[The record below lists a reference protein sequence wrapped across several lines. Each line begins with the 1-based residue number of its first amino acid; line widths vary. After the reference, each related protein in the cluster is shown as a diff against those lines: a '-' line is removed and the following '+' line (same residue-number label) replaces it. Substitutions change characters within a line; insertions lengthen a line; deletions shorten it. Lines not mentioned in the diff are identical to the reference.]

1 MELYRNS
8 LRPRW
13 QQKLPAVSL
22 KVNGILLIVVYGF
35 GLILLVL
42 PDLFP
47 RNLIVLEHR
56 HRKFTTSKFGSMYG
70 WQEIG
75 ERLRKEIDLLGGPN
89 NAFINGRK
97 GMCTSS
103 AFCFYAGG
111 EAETFIF
118 DSPPQD
124 GHQFYF
130 WEKKADVK
138 GMNAVVVAK
147 KQKYIDYTFLNAHF
161 EKVEGAPD
169 LVITRGGTEQQHFY
183 IVRAWNLLK
192 KPNYP
197 SPTHHP

>member
-1 MELYRNS
+1 MELYRDT

-56 HRKFTTSKFGSMYG
+56 SRKFTTSKFGSMYG

-89 NAFINGRK
+89 DAFIYGRK
-97 GMCTSS
+97 GMCRSS

-111 EAETFIF
+111 EAEAFIF

-130 WEKKADVK
+130 WEKTADLK

-147 KQKYIDYTFLNAHF
+147 KKKYIDYAFLKTHF

-197 SPTHHP
+197 